1 MGITFVDCTLRDG
14 GSHNDWDFS
23 VALTDEYL
31 AAMAALGVDRV
42 ELGFRSLRR
51 GGFKGSAAFTT
62 DGFIDL
68 LDVPESVTLGVMV
81 NAAELVL
88 PPDEQRA
95 ALERLFPP
103 TSPAHIRLVR
113 IAAHLEEVEASLGAI
128 DWLLAQGYEVGINLM
143 QVSEADRKSVV

>member
-14 GSHNDWDFS
+14 GYHNDLDFS

-31 AAMAALGVDRV
+31 AAMAALGTDRV

-68 LDVPESVTLGVMV
+68 LSVPDAVTLGVMI
-81 NAAELVL
+81 NPAEVVL
-88 PPDEQRA
+88 PVNEQRA
-95 ALERLFPP
+95 ALETLFPLRRATACVSSASRR
-103 TSPAHIRLVR
+103 TSRR
-113 IAAHLEEVEASLGAI
+113 SRRRSRRSTG
-128 DWLLAQGYEVGINLM
+128 
-143 QVSEADRKSVV
+143 